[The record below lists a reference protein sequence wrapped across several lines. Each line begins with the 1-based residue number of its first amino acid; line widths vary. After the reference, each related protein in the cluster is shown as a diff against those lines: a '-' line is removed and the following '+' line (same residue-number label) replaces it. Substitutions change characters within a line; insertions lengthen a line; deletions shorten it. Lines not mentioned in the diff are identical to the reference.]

1 MMRWPG
7 ILAAGLVALA
17 ACSAPGDGP
26 AVTVEH
32 GWMRAPVP
40 GSAMTAAY
48 LEVVNHTDEELVIDG
63 GSSPQFG
70 DVSLHTMR
78 MVDGVMQMRPMTA
91 LRVAPGQRV
100 ALAPGGDHIMLGKP
114 RVALDSIASIELT
127 LTRAGDPLVTV
138 ALPVS
143 RSDPRATAP

>member
-1 MMRWPG
+1 
-7 ILAAGLVALA
+7 
-17 ACSAPGDGP
+17 
-26 AVTVEH
+26 
-32 GWMRAPVP
+32 MRAPVP

-48 LEVVNHTDEELVIDG
+48 LDVVNNTDEELVIDG

-78 MVDGVMQMRPMTA
+78 MDDGVMQMRPMAA
-91 LRVAPGQRV
+91 LRVAPGERV
-100 ALAPGGDHIMLGKP
+100 ALAPGGNHIMLGEP
-114 RVALDSIASIELT
+114 RVALDGIASIELT

-143 RSDPRATAP
+143 RSDPRTNTP